1 MHGSSEISLESLEY
15 LPRCVFL
22 GKPWI
27 PSSAK
32 PVKAPLSFLASLQ
45 HLLSGFSAF
54 RSMLLRIQH
63 TLGGQSRAA
72 RRARSLRFLFI
83 WVLHLLAA
91 LVFQNSSFC
100 LPSPVDWHKGWD
112 VALLASVPCAGGR
125 RVPQG
130 GMWGP
135 SQCGPLLYSSR
146 SLALCL
152 QVAGVFFPFVS
163 LFCILC
169 HFYSCFQWE
178 IWSDIAAFS

>member
-100 LPSPVDWHKGWD
+100 LPSPVRLAQGLGCGSAGLCALCWWSAGASRGNVGTFSVWPSSLQLS
-112 VALLASVPCAGGR
+112 VARSVPSGR
-125 RVPQG
+125 
-130 GMWGP
+130 WGFF
-135 SQCGPLLYSSR
+135 
-146 SLALCL
+146 SLC
-152 QVAGVFFPFVS
+152 
-163 LFCILC
+163 
-169 HFYSCFQWE
+169 
-178 IWSDIAAFS
+178 